1 MTKLMPV
8 LQRGLGFLLI
18 IIILCPKTTH
28 LFFETMTITA
38 TLYPIGAPQGTVHID
53 RNTFLAQT
61 QGMVGGIIQIV
72 PSKDRKQT
80 IIVNEEGI
88 QHRLPENH
96 HDEVKKAWY
105 TREEGAFPLLGN
117 VIIIDTPMN
126 ELDL

>member
-1 MTKLMPV
+1 
-8 LQRGLGFLLI
+8 
-18 IIILCPKTTH
+18 
-28 LFFETMTITA
+28 MTITA